1 MRNFILLLGLFFLQI
16 SHAQEFAV
24 IHYKKQMDVV
34 DLQHKDPEVLAMMRR
49 TQSEMESNL
58 EKITYELKIYRKMA
72 KFQHLPV
79 MQIEDRH
86 SNRSLDLAIS
96 TADGA
101 GETYTKADG
110 KTIRDKVAY
119 GSRFRISSDLNE
131 LDWKMTQESKMI
143 MGYQCY
149 KATTTVKLHNSSGVK
164 DIPITAYFAPALSF
178 PFGPAGYGKLPGL
191 ILELRKGKFVYYATE
206 INLNPSIER
215 IELPTGGKLVTRQ
228 EFDAMGEVMWNNKSY

>member
-1 MRNFILLLGLFFLQI
+1 MRNFILLLGLIFLQI

-24 IHYKKQMDVV
+24 INYKKQMDVV
-34 DLQHKDPEVLAMMRR
+34 DLQHEDPDVLAMMRR
-49 TQSEMESNL
+49 TQSEMETNL
-58 EKITYELKIYRKMA
+58 EKITYELKIYNNVA
-72 KFQHLPV
+72 KFEHLPI
-79 MQIEDRH
+79 MQMDDIH
-86 SNRSLDLAIS
+86 SERILDLAIS
-96 TADGA
+96 VADGA
-101 GETYTKADG
+101 GETYTKSDG

-131 LDWKMTQESKMI
+131 LDWMMTQESKII

-149 KATTTVKLHNSSGVK
+149 KATTTVKLQNSSGVQ
-164 DIPITAYFAPALSF
+164 DIPITAYYAPALSF

-191 ILELRKGKFVYYATE
+191 ILELRKGKFIYYATE

-215 IELPTGGKLVTRQ
+215 IYLPTGGKLVTRK